1 MNSWREGDFDKLL
14 SEARAIQNKLQ
25 SFKKTSDPEHLEK
38 TFAKLM
44 LQGKVNAALKLLDN
58 SNGNGVLLLSPE
70 TIKDLQEKHPVSCP
84 IDESVLIEGELPF
97 VDPAIF
103 NNIDED
109 KFIEQF

>member
-1 MNSWREGDFDKLL
+1 M
-14 SEARAIQNKLQ
+14 
-25 SFKKTSDPEHLEK
+25 
-38 TFAKLM
+38 
-44 LQGKVNAALKLLDN
+44 KLLDN
-58 SNGNGVLLLSPE
+58 SNGSGVLPLSPE

-109 KFIEQF
+109 KIYRAALKTRGACGPSGLDADSWRRILASKHFGKVGSDFRSTLAMFAGTLRRREV